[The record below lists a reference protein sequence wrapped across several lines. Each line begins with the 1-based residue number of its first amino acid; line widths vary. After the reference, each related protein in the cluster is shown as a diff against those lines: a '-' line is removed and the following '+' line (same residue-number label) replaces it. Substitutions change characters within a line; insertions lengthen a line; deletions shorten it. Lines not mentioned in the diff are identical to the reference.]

1 MMKRIASLLIIIIA
15 AFSFCSIEASAQK
28 FQVRVVGVSD
38 GDTFTGL
45 NRDNLQLRFR
55 INGIDAPEKKQA
67 FGQKLRKMQKRGVL
81 AYGMTQI
88 LKLLGY
94 SGNRNK
100 Q

>member
-67 FGQKLRKMQKRGVL
+67 FGQKLRKMQK
-81 AYGMTQI
+81 
-88 LKLLGY
+88 
-94 SGNRNK
+94 
-100 Q
+100 